1 VRSETRC
8 PGCGARLRSAARVCG
23 WCGRPQNGRGYR
35 QGVRLLWA
43 IVAVVCVLAALA
55 VVALVL
61 VNPNRTVAQRPT
73 PTAQPS
79 PSPGSEA
86 AAEEPAETAATEPT
100 AEPAEYVRVVNTA
113 GQGIILRAE
122 PSVSAPR
129 VAARVENTVLR
140 VVGPDQS
147 VDGRTWR
154 HVEDAQGQRGWAPA
168 EFLAPAPAPG

>member
-8 PGCGARLRSAARVCG
+8 PGCGGRLRPHARVCG
-23 WCGRPQNGRGYR
+23 WCGRPLNGRGYR
-35 QGVRLLWA
+35 QGGRLLWA

-61 VNPNRTVAQRPT
+61 LNPNRAAAPRPT

-79 PSPGSEA
+79 PAPASVA
-86 AAEEPAETAATEPT
+86 AAEESAETAATEPT

-122 PSVSAPR
+122 PSVSAQR
-129 VAARVENTVLR
+129 VAARADNTVLR
-140 VVGPDQS
+140 VVGPDQA

-154 HVEDAQGQRGWAPA
+154 HLEDAQGQRGWAPA